1 MNEIKRYLAYNG
13 SVRVIAID
21 ATDMVQELRELHN
34 LSNLATA
41 ALGRVAIVSA
51 MIASTL
57 KSNDDRL
64 TIQIK
69 GDGPLGMIVVCADKN
84 LNIKGYISN
93 SEVELP
99 LNSEGKLDVSK
110 GIGMGTLTV
119 IKDIGLKEPYIG
131 TCELLSGEIG
141 DDFAYYF
148 NVSEQTPSVVS
159 VGVLIG
165 KNGSVQKAGGY
176 IIQPLPECEEKI
188 IDKLEKINVKL
199 PAITSLMSEGRTIDD
214 IAINSTGDENIETV
228 FKGEANLKCD
238 CSLERI
244 ENTIIALGKEEALNI
259 VDENGI
265 LELSC
270 NFCNKKYSFNK
281 EKVLEI
287 FEKRKK

>member
-1 MNEIKRYLAYNG
+1 MNNIKKYLAYDK
-13 SVRVIAID
+13 SVRVIAVD
-21 ATDMVQELRELHN
+21 ATKLVQELRDIHN

-57 KSNDDRL
+57 KNDDDRL

-69 GDGPLGMIVVCADKN
+69 GDGPLGTIVVCADKD
-84 LNIKGYISN
+84 LNIKGYVANPEI
-93 SEVELP
+93 ELP
-99 LNSEGKLDVSK
+99 LNNEGKLDVSK
-110 GIGMGTLTV
+110 GIGIGTLTL

-165 KNGSVQKAGGY
+165 KDGNVSKAGGY
-176 IIQPLPECEEKI
+176 IIQPLPDCDEKV
-188 IDKLEKINVKL
+188 IDKLESINIKL
-199 PAITSLMSEGRTIDD
+199 PSMTFLMSEGRSIDD
-214 IAINSTGDENIETV
+214 IVINATGDEKIETV
-228 FKGEANLKCD
+228 YENKAKIKCD
-238 CSLERI
+238 CSIKRI
-244 ENTIIALGKEEALNI
+244 EKTIIALGKEDALKI
-259 VDENGI
+259 LKENGK

-270 NFCNKKYSFNK
+270 NFCNSKYSFDEEQVLKLFNK
-281 EKVLEI
+281 
-287 FEKRKK
+287 